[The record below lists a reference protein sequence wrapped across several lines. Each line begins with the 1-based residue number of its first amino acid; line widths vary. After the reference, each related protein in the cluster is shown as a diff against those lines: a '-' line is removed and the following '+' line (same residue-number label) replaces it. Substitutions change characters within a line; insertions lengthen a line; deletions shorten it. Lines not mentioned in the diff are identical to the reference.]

1 MKASKRS
8 DVISNMKSRLQ
19 SLGWE
24 EDRFGNM
31 KQLRKEKMF
40 RFHFQTTSVRLET
53 QLIFGATEYSPAS
66 KEWSGLRTAYIKD
79 IKWDGDSFIFQ
90 NLKF

>member
-8 DVISNMKSRLQ
+8 NVTADMKTRLQ

-31 KQLRKEKMF
+31 KQERKGKMF

-53 QLIFGATEYSPAS
+53 QLEFSATEYSPAR

>member
-8 DVISNMKSRLQ
+8 DVAASMKARLQ

-31 KQLRKEKMF
+31 KQERNGKMF
-40 RFHFQTTSVRLET
+40 RFHFQATSVRFEV
-53 QLIFGATEYSPAS
+53 QIEFAATEYSPAT
-66 KEWSGLRTAYIKD
+66 KEWNRLRSAYLKD
-79 IKWDGDSFIFQ
+79 VKWDGDSFTFQ